1 MAHYPPSK
9 DQLNELIQEV
19 NQWAITNGLSM
30 YPPKF
35 EENPSN
41 ASVSPV
47 TIYPTLIPRK
57 CFDEAV
63 QIQPVFNELY
73 ARITQDMAQPDSYL
87 HKTTEALALSDSS
100 LLENCGLYT
109 LLP

>member
-35 EENPSN
+35 EENP
-41 ASVSPV
+41 
-47 TIYPTLIPRK
+47 
-57 CFDEAV
+57 
-63 QIQPVFNELY
+63 
-73 ARITQDMAQPDSYL
+73 
-87 HKTTEALALSDSS
+87 
-100 LLENCGLYT
+100 
-109 LLP
+109 